1 MVDAAWEEFLTEKP
15 KKEKK
20 KKSSF
25 MEKKKMP
32 KCSDLYIS
40 TKTIITYLDNPL
52 NLKELFPKIPL
63 INYHD
68 QNEGVIKK
76 TMKYNFNSKEERDKT
91 LEILK
96 KQNCFKEKQLK
107 KKMEQPFKDIR
118 KISLGLCNKDII
130 SYRTKSK
137 GAFYNCFVLILRIF
151 YNNEYKECHVK
162 LFNTGKAEIPGIK
175 KMDEIEQIKI
185 AIIKMFNNL
194 NIKNINF
201 TDSIETVLIN
211 SNFNCGYCIDRDVL
225 SRILK
230 DKYALSTSYDP
241 CSYPGIMC
249 KFYYNTHKNI
259 EQLGIEPP
267 LSETKMH
274 AVVSF
279 MIFRTGSILIVGKC
293 SETVLYYIY
302 NYIIKILKN
311 EYLKIFDK
319 TIIPKKTNIKKKI
332 RKKYILISKT

>member
-137 GAFYNCFVLILRIF
+137 GAFLFQITEVL
-151 YNNEYKECHVK
+151 Y
-162 LFNTGKAEIPGIK
+162 
-175 KMDEIEQIKI
+175 
-185 AIIKMFNNL
+185 
-194 NIKNINF
+194 
-201 TDSIETVLIN
+201 LIVQY
-211 SNFNCGYCIDRDVL
+211 FC
-225 SRILK
+225 
-230 DKYALSTSYDP
+230 A
-241 CSYPGIMC
+241 
-249 KFYYNTHKNI
+249 YYNKIYTLFQDMNRGHK
-259 EQLGIEPP
+259 
-267 LSETKMH
+267 M
-274 AVVSF
+274 
-279 MIFRTGSILIVGKC
+279 
-293 SETVLYYIY
+293 Y
-302 NYIIKILKN
+302 
-311 EYLKIFDK
+311 
-319 TIIPKKTNIKKKI
+319 
-332 RKKYILISKT
+332 